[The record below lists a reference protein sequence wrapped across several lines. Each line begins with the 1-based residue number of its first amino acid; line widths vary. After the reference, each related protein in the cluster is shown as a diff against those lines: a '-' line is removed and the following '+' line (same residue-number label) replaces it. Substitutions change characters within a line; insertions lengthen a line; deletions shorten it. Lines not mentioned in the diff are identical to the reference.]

1 MNNQTI
7 ISKSLGLNKIAFT
20 NTLAILSTMQQHGER
35 LLKTTL
41 EQSSWLPGSSK
52 DACLYW
58 ADCYSKYLKNLKSMT
73 DQGCAEI
80 ERISLPGLKPAENES
95 RQTIAT
101 ERIPTPLPAKKSPD
115 VREKKESAKEILV
128 AKMLPEKMP
137 VTQNASAGK
146 PATQNASA
154 GKPAT
159 QNASAGKPATQNAS
173 AGKPA
178 TQNASAGK
186 PATKN
191 ASAEKPATQNASA
204 EKPAPHNAN
213 IEKPVIK
220 DKPEVNKLNK

>member
-7 ISKSLGLNKIAFT
+7 ISKSLGLNKTTFT
-20 NTLAILSTMQQHGER
+20 NTLAILSTVQQQGES

-41 EQSSWLPGSSK
+41 EQNPWLPGSSK

-115 VREKKESAKEILV
+115 VREKKVSAKETLV

-137 VTQNASAGK
+137 VTQNEPTEKAVPLNASTGK
-146 PATQNASA
+146 PATQNA
-154 GKPAT
+154 
-159 QNASAGKPATQNAS
+159 
-173 AGKPA
+173 
-178 TQNASAGK
+178 
-186 PATKN
+186 
-191 ASAEKPATQNASA
+191 
-204 EKPAPHNAN
+204 N
-213 IEKPVIK
+213 IDKPVIQ